1 LKYIYCLKHLNMKII
16 IVPVDFSTT
25 ATNAAE
31 FAGNLAAFY
40 GAEIWLYHAYQ
51 IPIAL
56 SEFAYPVVDITEMQ
70 KAAEHELNLLKE
82 NTQSKLRRTITIY
95 TKAEMNLLQLG
106 LTDLC
111 DELKPDMVVMGLSG
125 KNALT
130 RLIVGSNT
138 IKTIYDLTYPVLIVP
153 PKAEFIPVRKIGF
166 ACDYRQVAKTTPVAL
181 LKKIV
186 TDFHA
191 ELHVLNVEQNGS
203 SIDSEKQQESYL
215 INELLRDT
223 KAEFHSIEAGEI
235 TDGVNWFIDKSKLDW
250 IVAIPKKHTLVEKI
264 FRRSQ
269 TRELVFH
276 THIPILCIHE

>member
-1 LKYIYCLKHLNMKII
+1 MKII

-25 ATNAAE
+25 STNAAE

-56 SEFAYPVVDITEMQ
+56 SEFAYPVVDIAEMQ
-70 KAAEHELNLLKE
+70 KAAVHELDVLKE
-82 NTQSKLRRTITIY
+82 NTQNKLRRTITIN
-95 TKAEMNLLQLG
+95 TRAEMNVLQLG
-106 LTDLC
+106 LNNLC

-138 IKTIYDLTYPVLIVP
+138 IKTVYNLYYPILVVP

-166 ACDYRQVAKTTPVAL
+166 ACDYREIEKTTPVTL

-191 ELHVLNVEQNGS
+191 ELHVMNVDHNNNNPNPG
-203 SIDSEKQQESYL
+203 KANESL
-215 INELLRDT
+215 LMNNLLRDT

-235 TDGVNWFIDKSKLDW
+235 TDGINWFIDKSKLDW
-250 IVAIPKKHTLVEKI
+250 LVVIPKKHKLLEKV
-264 FRRSQ
+264 FRRSH
-269 TRELVFH
+269 TKELVYH
-276 THIPILCIHE
+276 THIPVLCIHE

>member
-1 LKYIYCLKHLNMKII
+1 MKII

-25 ATNAAE
+25 AANAAE

-56 SEFAYPVVDITEMQ
+56 SEFAYPVVDIVEMQ
-70 KAAEHELNLLKE
+70 KAAEHELDLLKDA
-82 NTQSKLRRTITIY
+82 TQSKLKRTITFH
-95 TKAEMNLLQLG
+95 TRAEMNVLQLG
-106 LTDLC
+106 LSNLC
-111 DELKPDMVVMGLSG
+111 KELKPDMVVMGLSG
-125 KNALT
+125 KNNLT
-130 RLIVGSNT
+130 RMIVGSNT
-138 IKTIYDLTYPVLIVP
+138 IKTVYELTYPILVVP
-153 PKAEFIPVRKIGF
+153 PQAEFIPVRKIGF
-166 ACDYRQVAKTTPVAL
+166 ACDYKQVEKTTPVAL

-191 ELHVLNVEQNGS
+191 ELHVMN
-203 SIDSEKQQESYL
+203 IDHNSKNQDPDKVHESFL

-235 TDGVNWFIDKSKLDW
+235 TDGINWFVDRSKLDW
-250 IVAIPKKHTLVEKI
+250 LVVIPKKHKLLEKI

-269 TRELVFH
+269 TKELVYH
-276 THIPILCIHE
+276 THIPVLCIHE

>member
-1 LKYIYCLKHLNMKII
+1 MKNI

-56 SEFAYPVVDITEMQ
+56 SEFAYPVVDIAEMQ

-82 NTQSKLRRTITIY
+82 NTQSKLRRTITIN
-95 TKAEMNLLQLG
+95 TRAEMNVLQLG
-106 LTDLC
+106 LSNFC
-111 DELKPDMVVMGLSG
+111 NEMKPDMVVMGLSG
-125 KNALT
+125 KNTLT

-138 IKTIYDLTYPVLIVP
+138 IKTIHELTYPILVVP

-166 ACDYRQVAKTTPVAL
+166 ACDYRQVEKTTPVAF

-191 ELHVLNVEQNGS
+191 ELHVMNVDHNNRNP
-203 SIDSEKQQESYL
+203 DADKVHESFL
-215 INELLRDT
+215 INDLLRDT
-223 KAEFHSIEAGEI
+223 KAEFHSIEAAEI
-235 TDGVNWFIDKSKLDW
+235 TDGINWFIDRSKLDW
-250 IVAIPKKHTLVEKI
+250 LVVIPKKHKLLDKI
-264 FRRSQ
+264 FRRSH
-269 TRELVFH
+269 TKELVYH
-276 THIPILCIHE
+276 THIPVLCIHE

>member
-1 LKYIYCLKHLNMKII
+1 MKRIV
-16 IVPVDFSTT
+16 VPVDFSSTS
-25 ATNAAE
+25 TNAAE

-56 SEFAYPVVDITEMQ
+56 SEFAYPVVDIAEMQ
-70 KAAEHELNLLKE
+70 KAAEHELSLLKDVTE
-82 NTQSKLRRTITIY
+82 TKLRVTIPIHI
-95 TKAEMNLLQLG
+95 KAEMNVLQLG
-106 LTDLC
+106 LANIC

-138 IKTIYDLTYPVLIVP
+138 IKAINELTYPLLVVP

-166 ACDYRQVAKTTPVAL
+166 ACDYQQVEKTTPVAL

-191 ELHVLNVEQNGS
+191 ELHVMNIESNGRHT
-203 SIDSEKQQESYL
+203 DPDKARESFL
-215 INELLRDT
+215 INNLLRDI

-235 TDGVNWFIDKSKLDW
+235 TEGINWFVDHTKLDW
-250 IVAIPKKHTLVEKI
+250 LVVIPKKHRLLEKI
-264 FRRSQ
+264 FRRSH
-269 TRELVFH
+269 TKELVYH
-276 THIPILCIHE
+276 THIPVLCIHE

>member
-1 LKYIYCLKHLNMKII
+1 MKTI
-16 IVPVDFSTT
+16 IVPVDFSIT

-56 SEFAYPVVDITEMQ
+56 SEFAYPVVDIAEMQ
-70 KAAEHELNLLKE
+70 KAAEHELALLKE
-82 NTQSKLRRTITIY
+82 LTQSKLRRAITINL
-95 TKAEMNLLQLG
+95 KAEMNVLQLG
-106 LTDLC
+106 LNNFC
-111 DELKPDMVVMGLSG
+111 NELKPDMVVMGLSG

-138 IKTIYDLTYPVLIVP
+138 IKTVYELTYPILVVP

-166 ACDYRQVAKTTPVAL
+166 ACDYKQVEKTTPVAL

-191 ELHVLNVEQNGS
+191 ELHVMN
-203 SIDSEKQQESYL
+203 IDQDNRNLDPDKVHESFL
-215 INELLRDT
+215 INDLLRDT

-235 TDGVNWFIDKSKLDW
+235 TDGINWFVDRSKLDW
-250 IVAIPKKHTLVEKI
+250 LVVIPKKHRLLEKI

-269 TRELVFH
+269 TKELVYH
-276 THIPILCIHE
+276 THIPVLCIHE

>member
-1 LKYIYCLKHLNMKII
+1 MKTI

-25 ATNAAE
+25 STNAAE

-40 GAEIWLYHAYQ
+40 GADIWLYHAYQ

-56 SEFAYPVVDITEMQ
+56 SEFAYPVVDIVEMQ
-70 KAAEHELNLLKE
+70 KAADHELELLRDE
-82 NTQSKLRRTITIY
+82 TQDKLKRKITINI
-95 TKAEMNLLQLG
+95 KAEMNLLQLG
-106 LTDLC
+106 LTNLC
-111 DELKPDMVVMGLSG
+111 DELKPDMVVIGLSG

-138 IKTIYDLTYPVLIVP
+138 IKTIFDLTYPILVVP

-166 ACDYRQVAKTTPVAL
+166 ACDYKQVEKTTPVAL

-186 TDFHA
+186 ADFHA
-191 ELHVLNVEQNGS
+191 ELHVLNVDKSNS
-203 SIDSEKQQESYL
+203 TDTAKAQETYL
-215 INELLRDT
+215 VDDLLRDT

-235 TDGVNWFIDKSKLDW
+235 TDGINWFVDRSKLDW
-250 IVAIPKKHTLVEKI
+250 LVVIPKKHNLLEKI

-276 THIPILCIHE
+276 THIPVLCIHE